1 MRQRHLRHIGN
12 SGDPTVLRFCR
23 LGLFCRFVSLGL
35 FAKIQPRRLPCR
47 SRTISNNIGANQ
59 NVLPKRADREEPMRR
74 LTLLFIVITA
84 ALVALPALAEN
95 YPARPI
101 RLYVAFP
108 PGGAA
113 DIVARLVAQPL
124 SERLGQPVV
133 VENKPGSGGNIVGE
147 LIARAAPDGYSLLIG
162 PDNLFTINPH
172 LFGKMSFDPMK
183 DIVPI
188 ATIQTNQ
195 LVLAINPKVPA
206 QSFKEFIALA
216 GRTDPPLFYASIG
229 NGSLHHIAMEMLK
242 EEAGIKLAHVPYR
255 GGGPA
260 GIAVLAGDVAAMFG
274 GGSVFPM
281 VKSGQLRGLAV
292 SSRNRSAELPDLPS
306 ISDLYPN
313 YEATIWQG
321 LFAPAGTP
329 PDIVDKLRRETGA
342 ILETKDFADKLAK
355 TGSGEPYVTT
365 LDEFK
370 ARMHRD
376 FERYGRIVKAAGVQV
391 Q

>member
-1 MRQRHLRHIGN
+1 MH
-12 SGDPTVLRFCR
+12 
-23 LGLFCRFVSLGL
+23 
-35 FAKIQPRRLPCR
+35 
-47 SRTISNNIGANQ
+47 
-59 NVLPKRADREEPMRR
+59 R
-74 LTLLFIVITA
+74 LTRLFLLLA
-84 ALVALPALAEN
+84 ALAPIASPAAAQN
-95 YPARPI
+95 YPTRPI
-101 RLYVAFP
+101 RLYLAFP

-113 DIVARLVAQPL
+113 DIVTRLVAQPL
-124 SERLGQPVV
+124 SARLGQPIV

-147 LIARAAPDGYSLLIG
+147 LIAHAAPDGYSLLLG

-172 LFGKMSFDPMK
+172 LFSKMSFDPLK

-188 ATIQTNQ
+188 ASIVSNQ
-195 LVLAINPKVPA
+195 VLLVINPKVPA
-206 QSFKEFIALA
+206 KDFKEFIALA
-216 GRTDPPLFYASIG
+216 KRTDPPLFYASIG

-242 EEAGIKLAHVPYR
+242 EEARITLTHVPYR

-260 GIAVLAGDVAAMFG
+260 GIAVLAGDVATMFG

-306 ISDLYPN
+306 ISELYPN

-321 LFAPAGTP
+321 LFAPAGMPQEIT
-329 PDIVDKLRRETGA
+329 DRLRKEVGA

-370 ARMHRD
+370 ARIHRD

-391 Q
+391 H

>member
-1 MRQRHLRHIGN
+1 MLPAGKENLQVRHLTRW
-12 SGDPTVLRFCR
+12 
-23 LGLFCRFVSLGL
+23 FV
-35 FAKIQPRRLPCR
+35 
-47 SRTISNNIGANQ
+47 
-59 NVLPKRADREEPMRR
+59 
-74 LTLLFIVITA
+74 IVAA
-84 ALVALPALAEN
+84 ALLALSAQAEN
-95 YPARPI
+95 YPTRPV

-124 SERLGQPVV
+124 SERLGQPIV

-147 LIARAAPDGYSLLIG
+147 LIAHAAPDGYSLLIG

-172 LFGKMSFDPMK
+172 LFSKMTFDPLK

-188 ATIQTNQ
+188 ATVQSNQ

-206 QSFKEFIALA
+206 NDFKEFVALA
-216 GRTDPPLFYASIG
+216 GRSDPPLFYASIG
-229 NGSLHHIAMEMLK
+229 NGSLHHLAMEMLK
-242 EEAGIKLAHVPYR
+242 QEAGITLTHVPYR

-260 GIAVLAGDVAAMFG
+260 AIAVLAGDVAAMFG

-292 SSRNRSAELPDLPS
+292 SSRKRSTEFSELPS
-306 ISDLYPN
+306 ISEFYPD

-321 LFAPAGTP
+321 LFAPAGAP
-329 PDIVDKLRRETGA
+329 QDIIDKLRKEVNA
-342 ILETKDFADKLAK
+342 ILATKDFADNLAK
-355 TGSGEPYVTT
+355 TGSGEPYITT

-376 FERYGRIVKAAGVQV
+376 FDRYGRIVRAAGVQV
-391 Q
+391 H